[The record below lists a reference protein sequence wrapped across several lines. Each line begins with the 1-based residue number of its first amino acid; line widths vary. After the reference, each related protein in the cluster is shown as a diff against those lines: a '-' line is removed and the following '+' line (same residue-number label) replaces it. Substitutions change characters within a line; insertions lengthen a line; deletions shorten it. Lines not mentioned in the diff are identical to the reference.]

1 MINKGITSIPDF
13 HIMKRWTKFAR
24 DGIFGLSHRA
34 SNVDMKAI
42 SRTVRHKRL
51 YMSSLDLV
59 SNGQYDGTTTD
70 IAMKAI
76 EKANKDIA
84 AYKSKIST
92 TCQVGY
98 NTCPATTTGD
108 APDISESADSTEY
121 SSNGLK
127 IYDRERNFGIDVG
140 SIKAPAIKRKA
151 GRPSN
156 RRLFSHFDSNVRRK
170 EKASEGCPVVD
181 TPGGRAGVHQ
191 TRFCSACKS
200 PNHDIR
206 TCPTVDR
213 PEGDGTS
220 KKRKH
225 K

>member
-1 MINKGITSIPDF
+1 MIPNF
-13 HIMKRWTKFAR
+13 HIKKRWTKFAR
-24 DGIFGLSHRA
+24 EGTSGYNRIPSEV
-34 SNVDMKAI
+34 NKNAI

-59 SNGQYDGTTTD
+59 SNGQYDDTTSE

-84 AYKSKIST
+84 AYKATIST

-98 NTCPATTTGD
+98 NIRSAASTGY

-121 SSNGLK
+121 TSNGLQ
-127 IYDRERNFGIDVG
+127 IYDRARNIGIDVG
-140 SIKAPAIKRKA
+140 SIKAPEIKSKA

-156 RRLFSHFDSNVRRK
+156 RRLFGHFDSNVRRK
-170 EKASEGCPVVD
+170 EKAAEANPVVD

-213 PEGDGTS
+213 TAGSGTKKS
-220 KKRKH
+220 KKH

>member
-24 DGIFGLSHRA
+24 EGFFGLSQRP

-42 SRTVRHKRL
+42 SLTVRHKRL

-98 NTCPATTTGD
+98 NTCPATTPVD
-108 APDISESADSTEY
+108 APDIS
-121 SSNGLK
+121 
-127 IYDRERNFGIDVG
+127 
-140 SIKAPAIKRKA
+140 
-151 GRPSN
+151 
-156 RRLFSHFDSNVRRK
+156 
-170 EKASEGCPVVD
+170 
-181 TPGGRAGVHQ
+181 
-191 TRFCSACKS
+191 
-200 PNHDIR
+200 
-206 TCPTVDR
+206 
-213 PEGDGTS
+213 
-220 KKRKH
+220 
-225 K
+225 